1 VALMSSENKVKAG
14 SNAIIF
20 VVAAIV
26 ALIFLNVIGNRFF
39 KRIDFTQDR
48 IYTLNQASKDLVAKL
63 PDRLTVK
70 AFISNDLQP
79 PFSQTAQYVRDLLD
93 EYKNASKGKFV
104 WEAIDPGNDPK
115 QEEEATKLKVPKMRR
130 GRVSSNKLE
139 IGASYLGL
147 ALQYQG
153 QIESIPEINAPEGL
167 EFNLD
172 ELIKQMTV
180 KKKKLAFS
188 QSEGELALQH
198 DQTGQSIM
206 TVKSLLGSYDVVP
219 VTLSQG
225 EKPIPDDADALLIVG
240 PKQQFS
246 ERAKFVIDQ
255 FLMKGKS
262 VAFLLDG
269 MVIESP
275 RQMQAPGMEGGPR
288 IGRKNDLALDDLLEH
303 YGFKLKDDLLFEP
316 RLNMPGPVPV
326 RGQLIP
332 ANYPAFI
339 AVVDVDEKSPLFDH
353 VKGLILPFASS
364 LEQVK
369 DKQPGATTNSVART
383 SKDSWSQNGFFLFD
397 PEAQIKV
404 GENKGPFNVAFTV
417 KGKLTS
423 MFAGKPYPNE
433 KGEKVNAPDANSSAA
448 PGVERPLNE
457 SQGTPRLAI
466 VSDSQFV
473 TDFYLQMARIAPNYN
488 ANLLF
493 FGNLVDW
500 LAQDEALAPI
510 RAKGVQA
517 RPLAIEKE
525 STPALV
531 KYSNIIGVPLVFI
544 LFGLVRWRMR
554 TARRRDAK
562 L

>member
-1 VALMSSENKVKAG
+1 MSSETKVKAG

-39 KRIDFTQDR
+39 KRVDFTQDH

-63 PDRLTVK
+63 PDRMTVK

-79 PFSQTAQYVRDLLD
+79 PFSQVAQYVRDLLD

-104 WEAIDPGNDPK
+104 WEAVDPGNDPK
-115 QEEEATKLKVPKMRR
+115 LEEEATKLKVPKMRR

-167 EFNLD
+167 EFNID

-180 KKKKLAFS
+180 KKKKLAFAT
-188 QSEGELALQH
+188 SEGELSLQH
-198 DQTGQSIM
+198 DQTGQSIVM
-206 TVKSLLGSYDVVP
+206 VKSLLAAFDVVP
-219 VTLSQG
+219 AVLNQG
-225 EKPIPDDADALLIVG
+225 DKPIPDDVDALLIIG
-240 PKQQFS
+240 PKQQFT

-262 VAFLLDG
+262 VAFLVDG

-275 RQMQAPGMEGGPR
+275 RQMQAPGMEGGGPR
-288 IGRKNDLALDDLLEH
+288 IGRKNDLALEDLLEH

-353 VKGLILPFASS
+353 VKGLILPFPSS

-369 DKQPGATTNSVART
+369 DKQPGATTNVIART

-404 GENKGPFNVAFTV
+404 GENKGPFNVAATV

-423 MFAGKPYPNE
+423 FFAGKPYPNE
-433 KGEKVNAPDANSSAA
+433 KGEKVNPPDANSSAA
-448 PGVERPLNE
+448 PGAERPLNE
-457 SQGTPRLAI
+457 SQGSPRLAI
-466 VSDSQFV
+466 VSDAQFI

-517 RPLAIEKE
+517 RPLAIASE
-525 STPALV
+525 STPTIV
-531 KYSNIIGVPLVFI
+531 KYGNIVGVPLVFI